1 MAYRLALFPQL
12 SGVHNVFHV
21 SMLRRYE
28 RNPSHVISF
37 EPLAIREDLSYVK
50 QPVQILDRRNQVLR
64 NKVIPLVR
72 VQLSHHSSEESI

>member
-12 SGVHNVFHV
+12 FGVHNVFHV

-28 RNPSHVISF
+28 RNPSHVILF

-50 QPVQILDRRNQVLR
+50 QPVQILDR
-64 NKVIPLVR
+64 
-72 VQLSHHSSEESI
+72 